1 MKSIKII
8 NNTAIITSDLT
19 VKELKDAK
27 KFAPNSL
34 ILFVERENGYRD
46 AVFALGVDRSEFGKM
61 DKMSLVFSEKAEG
74 NAFVTLV
81 YPVGTDVKTKLFEEH
96 YSTITNL
103 ELIETQVVEALN
115 KVDAN
120 RKHFESIILEEAK

>member
-46 AVFALGVDRSEFGKM
+46 AVFALGVDKSEFGKM
-61 DKMSLVFSEKAEG
+61 DKMSIVFSEKAEG

-96 YSTITNL
+96 YSTITSL
-103 ELIETQVVEALN
+103 KLIEEQVTEALN
-115 KVDAN
+115 EVDTN
-120 RKHFESIILEEAK
+120 RAHFESIILEEAK